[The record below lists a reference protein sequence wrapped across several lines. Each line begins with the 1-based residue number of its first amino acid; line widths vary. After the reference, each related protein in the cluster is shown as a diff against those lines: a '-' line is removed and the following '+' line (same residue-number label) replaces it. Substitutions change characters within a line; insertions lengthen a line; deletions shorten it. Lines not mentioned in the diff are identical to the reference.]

1 MNKITKSIDTVRER
15 ERERELYFKENVG
28 EDAYIYLQKHINKLM
43 SNEMS
48 KYYSTFFKI
57 EKDNKAGRPKDA
69 AHIQEPKSNLA
80 ITLIALIITIVLNCC
95 GAAMV

>member
-1 MNKITKSIDTVRER
+1 MNKITKSIDTVREKK
-15 ERERELYFKENVG
+15 LYFKENVG

-80 ITLIALIITIVLNCC
+80 ITLIALIITI
-95 GAAMV
+95 MY